1 MRGPPKRFIIPWGFV
16 CLALG
21 TGVIVAMILPA
32 VMVVFL
38 LALIF
43 IAIGVLLI
51 C

>member
-1 MRGPPKRFIIPWGFV
+1 MRGPPKRFIPWGFI

-21 TGVIVAMILPA
+21 AGIIMAMIFPA
-32 VMVVFL
+32 VMIVFL

-43 IAIGVLLI
+43 IAIGILLI